1 MSEYA
6 QSLGISITTHTETC
20 CEYPVTSNIM
30 HLYTGEEQV
39 DKCMNC
45 YEDKEERDDAIAYEI
60 VDEGNM
66 QYKHQWSRTDDQPSG
81 SDWTASETYIKPQS
95 WVARMTEKWDDDN
108 PFHLIELSVQ
118 FEKPEEDYLTRHEF
132 SPPIVQLVDGGVLDN
147 LWELEDY
154 TQYKRE
160 KQCQW
165 CNILTPKMFNDCQS
179 CDKPLENNTK

>member
-1 MSEYA
+1 MKDNEYPE
-6 QSLGISITTHTETC
+6 QKQGMSITNECYDCMVVSAYSEEYKCLPCIET
-20 CEYPVTSNIM
+20 
-30 HLYTGEEQV
+30 
-39 DKCMNC
+39 
-45 YEDKEERDDAIAYEI
+45 KEGRDDAIAYEI

-95 WVARMTEKWDDDN
+95 WVAKMTEKWDDDN

-147 LWELEDY
+147 LWELDDY
-154 TQYKRE
+154 TQYMRE
-160 KQCQW
+160 TECQW
-165 CNILTPKMFNDCQS
+165 CNLLTPKMFNDCQV
-179 CDKPLENNTK
+179 CDKPLENNL

>member
-30 HLYTGEEQV
+30 HLYTGEERV

-45 YEDKEERDDAIAYEI
+45 YEDKEGRDDAIAYEI

-66 QYKHQWSRTDDQPSG
+66 QYGKTIWSRTDDQPSG
-81 SDWTASETYIKPQS
+81 HDWIASVTVREEILDKDGKRIDYIL
-95 WVARMTEKWDDDN
+95 RMEYAQ
-108 PFHLIELSVQ
+108 PV
-118 FEKPEEDYLTRHEF
+118 
-132 SPPIVQLVDGGVLDN
+132 VQLQDGGVYEE

-154 TQYKRE
+154 AQAQRE
-160 KQCQW
+160 RQCQW
-165 CNILTPKMFNDCQS
+165 CNLLTPKMFNDCQS
-179 CDKPLENNTK
+179 CDKPLENNIK